1 MAVTFDNPTNV
12 NGLIIV
18 AFKDD
23 GGDTVSFDVS
33 PYMREIYSV
42 VVNPIGAALLV
53 RTTFDNGSNPFEL
66 HIPILVE
73 IRPSDNAVVLK
84 QVNGDVGTVTSTIEG
99 ATTGIVIGRK

>member
-23 GGDTVSFDVS
+23 GGGTVSLDVS

-42 VVNPIGAALLV
+42 VANPLASAV
-53 RTTFDNGSNPFEL
+53 VARTTFLSDDSPYEF
-66 HIPILVE
+66 HIPLLVE
-73 IRPSDNAVVLK
+73 WSGTTITVK
-84 QVNGDVGTVTSTIEG
+84 QVDGNVGTVTTTIEG
-99 ATTGIVIGRK
+99 QTSGIVIGRK